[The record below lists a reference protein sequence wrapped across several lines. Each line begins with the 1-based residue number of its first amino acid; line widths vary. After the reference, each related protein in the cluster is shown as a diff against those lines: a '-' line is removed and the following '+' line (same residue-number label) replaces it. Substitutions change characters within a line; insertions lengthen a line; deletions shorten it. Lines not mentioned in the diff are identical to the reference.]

1 MTDTHSHFRS
11 IEAGTPTHDRHRPLD
26 HPRFDQ
32 LPAGLADPPTIV
44 ALGPFDD
51 PEHAE
56 QLAAAFTM
64 VRQVRQAQLLLVGTG
79 VQRGTVVRRA
89 AADNVETDVHLIED
103 PSGQQWTDLL
113 VAADFVVPS
122 STSGVTTLLDVLAA
136 GRAVV
141 VPEHPATVGL
151 VLPTSAGLVY
161 RRGDVNGMA
170 QAMLRLL
177 TTPELRNGMATRA
190 RDAAT
195 RSRAETD
202 TKYRRMSSAHAAR
215 RFRIPRG
222 SHEPN

>member
-11 IEAGTPTHDRHRPLD
+11 TEAGPPTHDQHRPLD
-26 HPRFDQ
+26 HPRPDQ

-51 PEHAE
+51 PEYAE
-56 QLAAAFTM
+56 QLAGAFTL
-64 VRQVRQAQLLLVGTG
+64 VRQVREAQLLLVGTG
-79 VQRGTVVRRA
+79 AHRGAVVRRA

-103 PSGQQWTDLL
+103 PSGQQWTDLIA
-113 VAADFVVPS
+113 AADFVVPS
-122 STSGVTTLLDVLAA
+122 STSGVPTLLDVLAA

-151 VLPTSAGLVY
+151 VLPTSAGLLY

-190 RDAAT
+190 RDAGT
-195 RSRAETD
+195 RSWAEID
-202 TKYRRMSSAHAAR
+202 TRYRRMNTAKTGRQIKISRLSHA
-215 RFRIPRG
+215 
-222 SHEPN
+222 PN